1 MISAI
6 LLAAGQS
13 KRMGGE
19 NKLTKKIQGLP
30 LIKHSINNILESSV
44 DEIIII
50 LGHEKEIIEK
60 LIDNNKKIKIIF
72 NKDFKTG
79 MASSIKIGI
88 KHLPK
93 KTEAFFICLGDMPM
107 VNKDIYNKLI
117 KLRDKKKEIFVPTFN
132 NEQANPVLFNFKMND
147 KIMNIKGD
155 FGAKKILQSN
165 EEKIFYLPIDDRE
178 IFLDFNTMEDF

>member
-1 MISAI
+1 M
-6 LLAAGQS
+6 
-13 KRMGGE
+13 
-19 NKLTKKIQGLP
+19 
-30 LIKHSINNILESSV
+30 
-44 DEIIII
+44 
-50 LGHEKEIIEK
+50 
-60 LIDNNKKIKIIF
+60 
-72 NKDFKTG
+72 
-79 MASSIKIGI
+79 
-88 KHLPK
+88 PK

-132 NEQANPVLFNFKMND
+132 NEQANPVLFNFKMKD